1 MEEDLNLFQMF
12 KAAIKLVTDSVLDEN
27 VQQLSDDLEHWL
39 NAITPVMIRVVRKFP
54 LLFFSANVLP
64 LFASLCFDRLLI
76 SVM

>member
-12 KAAIKLVTDSVLDEN
+12 KAAIKLVTGSALDEN

-54 LLFFSANVLP
+54 LLFFQQTLCPYLLHSVLI
-64 LFASLCFDRLLI
+64 DY
-76 SVM
+76 

>member
-64 LFASLCFDRLLI
+64 
-76 SVM
+76 

>member
-54 LLFFSANVLP
+54 SLFFQQM
-64 LFASLCFDRLLI
+64 LCPYLLHSVRLLI

>member
-39 NAITPVMIRVVRKFP
+39 NAITPVMIRVVRKFT
-54 LLFFSANVLP
+54 LLFFQQMLCPYLLHSVLI
-64 LFASLCFDRLLI
+64 DY
-76 SVM
+76 

>member
-39 NAITPVMIRVVRKFP
+39 NAITPVMIRVVRKCP
-54 LLFFSANVLP
+54 LLFFQQMLCPYLLHSVLI
-64 LFASLCFDRLLI
+64 DY
-76 SVM
+76 

>member
-27 VQQLSDDLEHWL
+27 VQQLSDYLEHWL

-54 LLFFSANVLP
+54 LLFFSANALP
-64 LFASLCFDRLLI
+64 
-76 SVM
+76 

>member
-54 LLFFSANVLP
+54 LLFFSANVLR
-64 LFASLCFDRLLI
+64 LFASLCFDRWLI

>member
-54 LLFFSANVLP
+54 SLFFQQM
-64 LFASLCFDRLLI
+64 LCPYLIHSVRLLI

>member
-54 LLFFSANVLP
+54 LLFFSANALP
-64 LFASLCFDRLLI
+64 
-76 SVM
+76 

>member
-12 KAAIKLVTDSVLDEN
+12 KAAIKLVTDSVMDEN

-54 LLFFSANVLP
+54 LLFFQQM
-64 LFASLCFDRLLI
+64 LCPYLLHSVRLLI

>member
-1 MEEDLNLFQMF
+1 MFQMF

-54 LLFFSANVLP
+54 SLFFQQM
-64 LFASLCFDRLLI
+64 LCPYLLHSVRLLI

>member
-12 KAAIKLVTDSVLDEN
+12 KAAIKLVTGSALDEN

-54 LLFFSANVLP
+54 LLFFQRVLCP
-64 LFASLCFDRLLI
+64 YLLH
-76 SVM
+76 SVLIDY

>member
-39 NAITPVMIRVVRKFP
+39 NAIAPVMIRVVRKFT
-54 LLFFSANVLP
+54 LLFFQQMLCPYLLHSVLI
-64 LFASLCFDRLLI
+64 DY
-76 SVM
+76 